1 MRYGECP
8 DNEVHER
15 EEAHLS
21 HQAQQ
26 KPVETNYIMSTS
38 MEPSTPVPEVGEE
51 KSYQEI
57 YFEKVHEVMDRCGAK
72 GYTVVRG
79 INRDRDEDEDE
90 EDTEEEGQKQRAPKE
105 RDPIPEH
112 KFADFR
118 IVLVTD
124 KREADIKKADDFVT
138 CGQSDDCCQMYNT
151 HTGNTVIMGIA
162 GRVNSAMRRKSIPAR
177 FDALFALTTCLH
189 DTSCWIEDN
198 ECWGE
203 GGECERAL
211 KTLARAWKKLLALSD
226 ADLGMLK
233 SCGLFAFADACGDV

>member
-51 KSYQEI
+51 KSYQDI

-124 KREADIKKADDFVT
+124 KREADIKK
-138 CGQSDDCCQMYNT
+138 
-151 HTGNTVIMGIA
+151 
-162 GRVNSAMRRKSIPAR
+162 GR
-177 FDALFALTTCLH
+177 
-189 DTSCWIEDN
+189 
-198 ECWGE
+198 
-203 GGECERAL
+203 
-211 KTLARAWKKLLALSD
+211 
-226 ADLGMLK
+226 
-233 SCGLFAFADACGDV
+233 